1 MREGR
6 VPHEDTQMLPSD
18 TRSAEWHNPFS
29 HWDSHSLCRVCGGIQ
44 DGYICQALCG
54 GDSFKYRSSSHP
66 MATAM
71 KVLYVLW
78 LILAG
83 LLVCILA
90 LITFPLLLL
99 YVGVKIIGGF
109 ASKLN

>member
-1 MREGR
+1 
-6 VPHEDTQMLPSD
+6 
-18 TRSAEWHNPFS
+18 
-29 HWDSHSLCRVCGGIQ
+29 
-44 DGYICQALCG
+44 
-54 GDSFKYRSSSHP
+54 

-78 LILAG
+78 LILASLAVG
-83 LLVCILA
+83 LIA
-90 LITFPLLLL
+90 IITFPLLLL